1 MAACVTAGSTN
12 LQAACPKKTNT
23 ALSIRFNDYLK
34 ALPLMHEKGIFAI
47 TSSNSVT
54 KAIDQCQWIRENTFR
69 YFDGSQS
76 DNLCDRLP
84 SNSYSIFK

>member
-1 MAACVTAGSTN
+1 
-12 LQAACPKKTNT
+12 
-23 ALSIRFNDYLK
+23 
-34 ALPLMHEKGIFAI
+34 MHEKGIFAI

-69 YFDGSQS
+69 YCDGSQS